1 MVLMANTVNHNY
13 FEVPQKPTQYPIVD
27 CWSSVLD
34 LMLVHHP
41 SHMPICLSK
50 SSPKKTIPIQSSIP
64 SYLRFHPKNGSIH
77 HPVSSICIDRLKD
90 LFADQNSGPEI
101 GPAWH
106 ATVGI
111 IRLQGLQLA
120 KVGTL
125 AGHGAD
131 FNWAVGRTT
140 WAC

>member
-1 MVLMANTVNHNY
+1 MFV
-13 FEVPQKPTQYPIVD
+13 VPWKNP
-27 CWSSVLD
+27 CS
-34 LMLVHHP
+34 
-41 SHMPICLSK
+41 CLASK
-50 SSPKKTIPIQSSIP
+50 SSIHFWRNVLTTLK
-64 SYLRFHPKNGSIH
+64 KNGSIH